1 MEDWITLADYASE
14 LVGYRSVASLKNDA
28 RAGKIEARKDGR
40 NWEVNRDGARA
51 QVLIRQAEEQRAA
64 RDRRAKERIAAA
76 NAQDT
81 IAKLQEII
89 EEKNATIAELEDTIA
104 SQKDVIDKLEK
115 AAQEASI
122 RYQTAEHLFELLN
135 TGTKRTTGQ
144 TSKKKNSSDKQARAE
159 QDAQMLAQWKAYR
172 EANEG
177 ATVTMFAEAIGRP
190 RTTVG
195 SAIRRAK
202 QAQA

>member
-1 MEDWITLADYASE
+1 MEDWITLADYAAE

-51 QVLIRQAEEQRAA
+51 QALIRQAEEQRAA

-81 IAKLQEII
+81 IARLQETI
-89 EEKNATIAELEDTIA
+89 EERNATIADLEDTIA
-104 SQKDVIDKLEK
+104 EQKEVIAKLEE
-115 AAQEASI
+115 ASREASI

-135 TGTKRTTGQ
+135 TGTKHTAGRTVRN
-144 TSKKKNSSDKQARAE
+144 TSTDRQPQDER
-159 QDAQMLAQWKAYR
+159 DAQTLAQWNAYLSEHPEATKA
-172 EANEG
+172 E
-177 ATVTMFAEAIGRP
+177 FAQSIGRA
-190 RTTVG
+190 RTTVT
-195 SAIRRAK
+195 AQIKRAL
-202 QAQA
+202 ARI